1 MHSIRHS
8 ERKDIEQIRQLYAEP
23 SNYSATLQGP
33 FPSIE
38 LWESRLGQAAAAGV
52 ISLVAVHGEEILGQL
67 GLHIEQNPRRK
78 HVAHIGMAVKTSARR
93 QGVADALM
101 RAAIEIAEQW
111 QAISR
116 IELSVYTDNL
126 AALALYE
133 KHGFIKE
140 GQCKNYAFRNG
151 QLADVYIMARCK
163 TA

>member
-1 MHSIRHS
+1 MHIIRHS
-8 ERKDIEQIRQLYAEP
+8 EKKDIEQIRQLYAEP

-33 FPSIE
+33 YPAAE
-38 LWESRLGQAAAAGV
+38 LWEARLGQSHTGA
-52 ISLVAVHGEEILGQL
+52 ISLVAVSGEEVLGQL

-78 HVAHIGMAVKTSARR
+78 HVADIGMAVKTSARR

-140 GQCKNYAFRNG
+140 GLCKNYAFRNG
-151 QLADVYIMARCK
+151 QFTDVFIMARCK
-163 TA
+163 TT

>member
-1 MHSIRHS
+1 MHIIRHS
-8 ERKDIEQIRQLYAEP
+8 EKKDIEQIRQLYAEP
-23 SNYSATLQGP
+23 GNYSATLQGP
-33 FPSIE
+33 YPSAE
-38 LWESRLGQAAAAGV
+38 LWEARMGQSHAGA
-52 ISLVAVHGEEILGQL
+52 ISLVAVSGEEVLGQL

-78 HVAHIGMAVKTSARR
+78 HVAHIGMAVKTNARR

-151 QLADVYIMARCK
+151 QFVDVYIMARCK
-163 TA
+163 PA

>member
-1 MHSIRHS
+1 MPSIRHS

-23 SNYSATLQGP
+23 SNYAATLQSP
-33 FPSIE
+33 YPSAE
-38 LWESRLGQAAAAGV
+38 LWESRLSNPPGHA
-52 ISLVAVHGEEILGQL
+52 ISLVAVREDEVLGQL

-78 HVAHIGMAVKTSARR
+78 HVAGIGMAVKSNARR
-93 QGVADALM
+93 QGIADALM
-101 RAAIEIAEQW
+101 QAAIETAEQW

-140 GQCKNYAFRNG
+140 GIGKNYAFRNG
-151 QLADVYIMARCK
+151 QFVDVFMMARCK